1 MALPTI
7 IGAAVET
14 AFTYAKHELLA
25 PGGAAAG
32 ALLADY
38 IAKRVNQSRQVVLS
52 ELERLGATADDFKDA
67 EQLAAAA
74 FRCTRATRDQTADEN
89 LRLLAQ
95 AMVGL
100 ARRDRLWASEFL
112 KYADILANLS
122 RDEIILIGAMMAED
136 EKFFSVPRPPSN
148 EASVWKPTLDAVV
161 DTAGTGEGF
170 PSVEY
175 ATAVAARAQRSGL
188 IIALSVWGGTAY
200 ALSPIGREVRKF
212 VAIDAALN
220 PQRHVKV

>member
-14 AFTYAKHELLA
+14 AFTYAKQELLA

-67 EQLAAAA
+67 EQFAAAA
-74 FRCTRATRDQTADEN
+74 FRFTRATRDQTADEN

-100 ARRDRLWASEFL
+100 ARREKLWASEFL
-112 KYADILANLS
+112 KYADILSNLS
-122 RDEIILIGAMMAED
+122 RDEIILIGALMSED
-136 EKFFSVPRPPSN
+136 EKFHAVARPENS
-148 EASVWKPTLDAVV
+148 EARVWQLTKIAVV
-161 DTAGTGEGF
+161 SHPYGL
-170 PSVEY
+170 PSEDY
-175 ATAVAARAQRSGL
+175 AQAVAGRAMRSGL
-188 IIALSVWGGTAY
+188 VVSIPGFDGVFYGLSV
-200 ALSPIGREVRKF
+200 IGREARQF
-212 VAIDAALN
+212 VNIQIALN
-220 PQRHVKV
+220 PYWQSVRQD